1 MKKILAF
8 VTTLALAAGLM
19 TGCGGSNTAATND
32 PIKLAVAAPFTGSD
46 SIYGDYMKHGV
57 ELALAEINGAG
68 GVLGRQLEVAYEDDK
83 GSSTDAV
90 SVAQK
95 IASDSSVVGVIGHMF
110 SGCTQAAG
118 PVYQQNGIPTIAVC
132 STNPKVATIGD
143 YVYRI
148 NVGDNYQGGALAEL
162 LIEKGLTKAAVI
174 YENTDYGT
182 GVATAFKDKY
192 EELNGTVAMDESYA
206 GDADDFSVLLTTL
219 KQKDAQAIVMCG
231 YQTAAAKI
239 MMQAKSLNIDLPVYA
254 TDGVYND
261 DFINLAKEDAEGV
274 YIVCYFHA
282 SDPTESV
289 QNYIRKFQ
297 EKYPDVAVDPW
308 SAYAYDAV
316 RLMADAITR
325 AGSTDRAAIKDA
337 IASTTSFAGVT
348 GTINFTGA
356 REPVAKEIIIVQV
369 KDGKFQV
376 SGN

>member
-46 SIYGDYMKHGV
+46 SIY
-57 ELALAEINGAG
+57 GAG

-132 STNPKVATIGD
+132 STNPKVAAIGD

-182 GVATAFKDKY
+182 GVATAFKA
-192 EELNGTVAMDESYA
+192 ERHR
-206 GDADDFSVLLTTL
+206 
-219 KQKDAQAIVMCG
+219 G
-231 YQTAAAKI
+231 Y
-239 MMQAKSLNIDLPVYA
+239 
-254 TDGVYND
+254 G
-261 DFINLAKEDAEGV
+261 
-274 YIVCYFHA
+274 
-282 SDPTESV
+282 
-289 QNYIRKFQ
+289 
-297 EKYPDVAVDPW
+297 
-308 SAYAYDAV
+308 
-316 RLMADAITR
+316 
-325 AGSTDRAAIKDA
+325 
-337 IASTTSFAGVT
+337 
-348 GTINFTGA
+348 
-356 REPVAKEIIIVQV
+356 
-369 KDGKFQV
+369 
-376 SGN
+376 